1 FQEKATNK
9 AASSSALG
17 DKKGVEITSSTAL
30 PGKPSRN
37 CSWCKKSAPLK
48 DITSCDGEKVISCK
62 NVCSAECFEQT
73 VKFIKESQS
82 NEGSL
87 QAQKLPGTIKTVK
100 PGPSAPITRQ
110 ASKGPP
116 AVLKY
121 LFSWDEYL
129 AKTNS
134 ATAPW
139 SFFKQEPAPPKGNL
153 FKVGMKLEALD
164 PKNPLLICVATV
176 AGIDGE
182 KIRVDFDGYLGS
194 DYWCRYDSRDIFPV
208 GWCHYSG
215 HPLQPP
221 GQTRKALKQ
230 SNVKTKE
237 HLEKPIKPEKPEKQ
251 NKKKTPE
258 ISAVTSVCA
267 ATAPAPTPTVTTS
280 SNTRREPLTP
290 DTSADALGTNHTVQ
304 VFINHSCVPGP
315 FLDVA
320 KVACLPS
327 CFRGT
332 VPNVARDCFQSIV
345 NAGIEPANVF
355 RVFKQGNGKT
365 RITCKN
371 GKQTL
376 SCHLQVMDRVSRFW
390 SVLDKL
396 AENLQCCVNLFSGE
410 RIAGLCSKCGR
421 NASRRNTILPETL
434 PVAAKKSSTPM
445 AKRGAY
451 KQRQGRAKRARI
463 TYDKGT
469 PDDGKM
475 KRVLPH
481 PLIGYRAFCYSFRV
495 FCFF

>member
-1 FQEKATNK
+1 MVKVNR
-9 AASSSALG
+9 LG
-17 DKKGVEITSSTAL
+17 FY
-30 PGKPSRN
+30 GKQ
-37 CSWCKKSAPLK
+37 KS
-48 DITSCDGEKVISCK
+48 
-62 NVCSAECFEQT
+62 
-73 VKFIKESQS
+73 
-82 NEGSL
+82 
-87 QAQKLPGTIKTVK
+87 
-100 PGPSAPITRQ
+100 
-110 ASKGPP
+110 
-116 AVLKY
+116 
-121 LFSWDEYL
+121 
-129 AKTNS
+129 
-134 ATAPW
+134 
-139 SFFKQEPAPPKGNL
+139 
-153 FKVGMKLEALD
+153 
-164 PKNPLLICVATV
+164 
-176 AGIDGE
+176 
-182 KIRVDFDGYLGS
+182 
-194 DYWCRYDSRDIFPV
+194 DIFGLPESRSTSTTCLV
-208 GWCHYSG
+208 CA
-215 HPLQPP
+215 
-221 GQTRKALKQ
+221 TFIEVALHMYIFIFFQMLFFLIFFSRTNTK
-230 SNVKTKE
+230 SFETVEVSETFYTSFTTSFLWFSLCNHVHCLFFLLFLSSVKTKE
-237 HLEKPIKPEKPEKQ
+237 HLEKPTKPEKPEKQ

-421 NASRRNTILPETL
+421 N
-434 PVAAKKSSTPM
+434 
-445 AKRGAY
+445 
-451 KQRQGRAKRARI
+451 
-463 TYDKGT
+463 
-469 PDDGKM
+469 GKTQD
-475 KRVLPH
+475 P
-481 PLIGYRAFCYSFRV
+481 
-495 FCFF
+495 